1 MADIYIVNFTT
12 GGMYPSNE
20 SSFHL
25 VESEAQAAFAEF
37 MESVG
42 DDPVA
47 IELIRID
54 TSTLGGGFIRGW
66 EGTMDDL
73 EEEGTSDELEEE
85 EEEE

>member
-25 VESEAQAAFAEF
+25 VESEAQAAFHDCL
-37 MESVG
+37 ESVG

-54 TSTLGGGFIRGW
+54 TVTLDGTTIRGW
-66 EGTMDDL
+66 EGTSYDL
-73 EEEGTSDELEEE
+73 EEEGTSDDLEEE
-85 EEEE
+85 EEE